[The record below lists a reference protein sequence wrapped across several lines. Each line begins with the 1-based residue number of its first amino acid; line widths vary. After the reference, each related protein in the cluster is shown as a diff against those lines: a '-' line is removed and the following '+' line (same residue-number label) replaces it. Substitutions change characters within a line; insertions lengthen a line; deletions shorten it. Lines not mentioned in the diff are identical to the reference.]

1 MMQQDLQISYSCLI
15 FKISKLNIFSEF
27 NNLQI
32 TDGYATVIRIVTHTH
47 ARTHMRARA
56 HAHIHDKSLR

>member
-1 MMQQDLQISYSCLI
+1 MMQQDFQMSYSFLI
-15 FKISKLNIFSEF
+15 FEISKLNIFSEF

-32 TDGYATVIRIVTHTH
+32 TDGYTTVIRIVTHTH
-47 ARTHMRARA
+47 THA

>member
-1 MMQQDLQISYSCLI
+1 MMQQDLQMSYSFLI

-32 TDGYATVIRIVTHTH
+32 TDGYITVINIVARTRTHT
-47 ARTHMRARA
+47 R
-56 HAHIHDKSLR
+56 